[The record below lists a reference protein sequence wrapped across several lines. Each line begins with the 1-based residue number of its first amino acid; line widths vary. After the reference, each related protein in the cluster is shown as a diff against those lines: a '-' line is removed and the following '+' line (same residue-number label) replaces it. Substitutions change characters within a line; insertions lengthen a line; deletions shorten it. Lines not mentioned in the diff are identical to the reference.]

1 MSGAH
6 RGSIEGEETAPLE
19 DSIDDGLGE
28 VGHERAG
35 PFEHPHEVGLLK
47 EEIKSVVARIRGQL
61 AQGEN
66 EGWRKKATAALNFVL
81 EKQHVLA
88 RYEKKLKW
96 DLRESGKLKKV
107 LREVTSDEIEEI
119 RELIDKGD
127 HGEALHLLTDI
138 VEDSLL

>member
-1 MSGAH
+1 MYEEH
-6 RGSIEGEETAPLE
+6 RQKEWWQVATMPEFKAKIETMTN
-19 DSIDDGLGE
+19 
-28 VGHERAG
+28 
-35 PFEHPHEVGLLK
+35 PHEVGLLK